1 MNGIPLRTLIIL
13 LFCAALAGAADDGP
27 ETVRRVDDLLR
38 PDQSF
43 SVETRI
49 DAYRDRSPVG
59 SLVLLTFVRVPA
71 DDTEPAALSLAL
83 EPQAERGKVIL
94 RQPDGT
100 FWLLD
105 PGAQRPVKLT
115 NQQHLRGE
123 MSLDDLTPLRL
134 SADYT
139 ASADGDEKIMDAAGK
154 TVSARRFVLSAK
166 TKVAP
171 YSEVRLW
178 TDGLFVKP
186 VKLACLAAGGRT
198 MRTVFF
204 SEFRGFLGKERPT
217 EWTIVDGTRPGRVT
231 RLRFSDYRRRELP
244 PELYDPNRLRDA
256 AAIMSTMIRPN

>member
-1 MNGIPLRTLIIL
+1 MNANLLRLPLL
-13 LFCAALAGAADDGP
+13 LLACADLAGAADDAS
-27 ETVRRVDDLLR
+27 ETVRRIDQLLR
-38 PDQSF
+38 PEQSF

-59 SLVLLTFVRVPA
+59 SLVLLTFVRVA
-71 DDTEPAALSLAL
+71 DDSEPAALSLAIGP
-83 EPQAERGKVIL
+83 EEERGKVIL

-139 ASADGDEKIMDAAGK
+139 AAVEGEEKISDAAGK
-154 TVSARRFVLSAK
+154 TVNARRFTLSAR
-166 TKVAP
+166 TKAAP
-171 YSEVRLW
+171 YATVRLW
-178 TDGLFVKP
+178 TDGLFAKP
-186 VKLACLAAGGRT
+186 VKLECLAAGGRT
-198 MRTVFF
+198 LRTVFF
-204 SEFRGFLGKERPT
+204 GEFRGFLGKERPT

-244 PELYDPNRLRDA
+244 ADLYDPERLRDA
-256 AAIMSTMIRPN
+256 AAIMSTMNRPD